1 MARSLTRIQIQNLV
15 ILLLCL
21 AVAGFAGYYLITD
34 IQRASYQKRISLTAR
49 GFSAQISDL
58 IEQQRSFAE
67 KIAAQADTIDILQ
80 RGKPRDR
87 LRKSEEIKSITPYV
101 LAAHLLPVDFAAAP
115 SSPALI
121 EPVCRDFVRR
131 AALSD
136 TASSMEFH
144 TSGTLSD
151 HYDIVQTVA
160 DKNKKVLGYVLLS
173 FARAPLQALL
183 ERNLPETGYIEV
195 RQETSGKSLQVVAKA
210 GAKNPETYAG
220 SVTSSLNYAPWT
232 LVYWPD
238 EPMPRIITG
247 SRLVYV
253 LLILLAVAVLVIITF
268 RLHRITVRSVRH
280 DIKSLLRM
288 LRDVRDGSVRVGY
301 PMELNEFANAFQYMR
316 DSGQKLVKE
325 KEKLKDMGLIDHLS
339 QLSNRRHF
347 EMRLK
352 ELFDLSKT
360 HGPSSVLIIDVDHFK
375 SVNDE
380 HGHDAGDALIVGF
393 AKALREA
400 VRQSDMLARLGGD
413 EFCVIYTY
421 VSLKKAEVLAQRLR
435 RQLPRDIPLTKGIMH
450 HIRWTGGVSV
460 IADKDKKFGDV
471 LWRADQALIQA
482 KEAGRNMTRIYD
494 PASGPPKK
502 PRIITS

>member
-1 MARSLTRIQIQNLV
+1 MARSLTRIHIQTLI

-21 AVAGFAGYYLITD
+21 AAAGFAGYYLITD

-49 GFSAQISDL
+49 GFSAQIGDL
-58 IEQQRSFAE
+58 IEQQRLLAK
-67 KIAAQADTIDILQ
+67 KIAAQADIIDILQ

-87 LRKSEEIKSITPYV
+87 LRKGEEIKSITPHA
-101 LAAHLLPVDFAAAP
+101 LAVHLLPVDSAAAP
-115 SSPALI
+115 LSSAPV

-136 TASSMEFH
+136 TAPSMEFH
-144 TSGTLSD
+144 ASKTLSD

-173 FARAPLQALL
+173 FSHAPLQALL

-195 RQETSGKSLQVVAKA
+195 RQQTSDKSLQVVAKA
-210 GAKNPETYAG
+210 GDRNVSTYAG

-232 LVYWPD
+232 LVYWQD
-238 EPMPRIITG
+238 EPLSRIVTG
-247 SRLVYV
+247 NRLVYV
-253 LLILLAVAVLVIITF
+253 LFILLAVVIMVIVSF
-268 RLHRITVRSVRH
+268 RQYRITVRSVRH
-280 DIKSLLRM
+280 DIKSLLRTFK
-288 LRDVRDGSVRVGY
+288 DVRDGTVRVDY
-301 PMELNEFANAFQYMR
+301 PMALNEFANAFQYMR
-316 DSGQKLVKE
+316 NHGQKLVKE
-325 KEKLKDMGLIDHLS
+325 KEKLRDLGLIDHLS

-347 EMRLK
+347 ETRLK

-360 HGPSSVLIIDVDHFK
+360 HGLSSVLIIDIDHFK
-375 SVNDE
+375 SVNDRY
-380 HGHDAGDALIVGF
+380 GHDAGDALIVGF

-400 VRQSDMLARLGGD
+400 VRQSDVLARLGGD
-413 EFCVIYTY
+413 EFCIIYTY
-421 VSLKKAEVLAQRLR
+421 ATLEKAASFAERLR
-435 RQLPRDIPLTKGIMH
+435 RQLPRDIPLTKGVMH
-450 HIRWTGGVSV
+450 HVRWTGGLSV
-460 IADKDKKFGDV
+460 IADKDKKFDDA

-494 PASGPPKK
+494 PAAGPPKK

>member
-1 MARSLTRIQIQNLV
+1 MARSLTKIHAQNLI

-34 IQRASYQKRISLTAR
+34 IQRTAYQKRISLTAR
-49 GFSAQISDL
+49 SFSTQISDF
-58 IEQQRSFAE
+58 IEQQQSFAK
-67 KIAAQADTIDILQ
+67 KIAAQADTFDILQ

-87 LRKSEEIKSITPYV
+87 LRESEAIKSIVPHV
-101 LAAHLLPVDFAAAP
+101 LAAHLLPVDSITSA
-115 SSPALI
+115 SSPASV
-121 EPVCRDFVRR
+121 EPVCGDFARR
-131 AALSD
+131 AAVSD
-136 TASSMEFH
+136 AASSVEFH
-144 TSGTLSD
+144 TSETLSD

-183 ERNLPETGYIEV
+183 ERNLMETGYIEV
-195 RQETSGKSLQVVAKA
+195 HQETPDKSLQVVAKA
-210 GAKNPETYAG
+210 GDKNPETYAG
-220 SVTSSLNYAPWT
+220 SVTSSLNHAPWT

-238 EPMPRIITG
+238 ESMPRIVAAN
-247 SRLVYV
+247 RLVYV
-253 LLILLAVAVLVIITF
+253 SLILLAAAVLIIITL
-268 RLHRITVRSVRH
+268 RLQRITVRSVRH

-288 LRDVRDGSVRVGY
+288 FKDVHDGNVRVGY

-375 SVNDE
+375 AVNDQY
-380 HGHDAGDALIVGF
+380 GHDAGDALIVGF
-393 AKALREA
+393 AGALRKA
-400 VRQSDMLARLGGD
+400 VRQSDVLARLGGD

-421 VSLKKAEVLAQRLR
+421 ATLKKAASFAERLR

-450 HIRWTGGVSV
+450 RVRWTGGLSV
-460 IADKDKKFGDV
+460 IADKDKKFDDV

-482 KEAGRNMTRIYD
+482 KEAGRNITRIYD

-502 PRIITS
+502 PRIMTS